1 MSLLFNMLF
10 RLIIIFLPRSKHLL
24 ILWIQSPSAVILEPS
39 KIRKPPKMDGHISN
53 QSTSILLIFHI
64 IHQKVIAVC
73 VYVLVAQSCPTL
85 CDPMDCSL
93 PGSSIH
99 GILQARILA
108 WIAISFSRKSSWP
121 RDWILVSHIAG
132 WLLNELQ
139 FIQSNSGFHCKQFFP
154 SPLWFITAKR
164 DGLCL

>member
-1 MSLLFNMLF
+1 MRETWVWSLGWEDPQEKEMAAHSSIVAWKIPWTEEPGRLQSMGLQRVRHDWVTEQNWTEVTLFLNE
-10 RLIIIFLPRSKHLL
+10 
-24 ILWIQSPSAVILEPS
+24 W
-39 KIRKPPKMDGHISN
+39 MDE
-53 QSTSILLIFHI
+53 
-64 IHQKVIAVC
+64 
-73 VYVLVAQSCPTL
+73 VAQFCPTL
-85 CDPMDCSL
+85 CNPMDCSL
-93 PGSSIH
+93 PRSSIH
-99 GILQARILA
+99 GIFQARILA